1 MKTVNKRFQNG
12 IKREYE
18 HSDDER
24 QNENPAGNAVLIF
37 FTRVAF
43 LSAERIPLS
52 FNFIRYSVNYFTIAA
67 FLRSLSAV
75 SMHFAAVNDGSP
87 LEL

>member
-24 QNENPAGNAVLIF
+24 QNENPAGNAV
-37 FTRVAF
+37 
-43 LSAERIPLS
+43 
-52 FNFIRYSVNYFTIAA
+52 FNFLYESRFPVCGKD
-67 FLRSLSAV
+67 SLV
-75 SMHFAAVNDGSP
+75 
-87 LEL
+87 L